1 MSPTKSLLTV
11 VVTALILTG
20 GLYWAHAQT
29 AAPAESDPRLDKIIE
44 QNTLILKQSSIAGSA
59 AGPMCIMNRRR
70 PIARWRWPR
79 SR

>member
-44 QNTLILKQSSIAGSA
+44 QNTLILKQQEAIQKSLEELKRDVLQL
-59 AGPMCIMNRRR
+59 RRR
-70 PIARWRWPR
+70 T
-79 SR
+79 S